1 MHSKKARICAA
12 SAAFIIIAGLYL
24 GLYMLNVRLV
34 IAELHRVFVN
44 PLQ

>member
-12 SAAFIIIAGLYL
+12 SAAFIIIAGFL

-34 IAELHRVFVN
+34 IAEFYSVFVN